1 MKNWMLYTAWGVLYV
16 LCVGLGKISDPQ
28 GFGRFLMIL
37 TSLLFFVPGA
47 LLLYRG
53 KTQED
58 RKTVKTV
65 RLTAIASLSLTL
77 ILLVANFLAV
87 GAPEQTG
94 LALNDILILVS
105 APMVCGQNWLV
116 SLFLWACLLFA
127 SLGKKK

>member
-1 MKNWMLYTAWGVLYV
+1 M
-16 LCVGLGKISDPQ
+16 
-28 GFGRFLMIL
+28 
-37 TSLLFFVPGA
+37 
-47 LLLYRG
+47 
-53 KTQED
+53 
-58 RKTVKTV
+58 KTV

-127 SLGKKK
+127 SFIKNKTEKNGGK